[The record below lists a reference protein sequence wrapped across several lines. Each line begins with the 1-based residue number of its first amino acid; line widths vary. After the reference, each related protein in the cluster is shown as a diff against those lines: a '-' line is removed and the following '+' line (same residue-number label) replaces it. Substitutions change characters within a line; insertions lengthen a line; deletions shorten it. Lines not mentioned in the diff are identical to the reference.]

1 MEQVGGEELQEVD
14 HLLPV
19 DIGAASV
26 RVVLGL
32 VLARMLS
39 DSDTL
44 PPIPFLKEVIRPT
57 AVVSSYIHR
66 AEE

>member
-39 DSDTL
+39 DSDTS

-57 AVVSSYIHR
+57 AVVSGYIHW